1 MTKKLLQELKKELEK
16 EKTSLAEQ
24 LSTFAKKDPHLKGDW
39 DTKFP
44 DFNGEFGGAALE
56 QAADEVA
63 EYDARLPVE
72 FALEL
77 RLRDINLALEKIKKA
92 AKGRR
97 SYGKCE
103 KCGKKIKEKRLKIYP
118 EARLCMKCQKK

>member
-1 MTKKLLQELKKELEK
+1 MTKKLLTTLKEKLEK
-16 EKTSLAEQ
+16 EKIALEEQ

-44 DFNGEFGGAALE
+44 NFDGEFGGAALE
-56 QAADEVA
+56 QAANEVE
-63 EYDARLPVE
+63 EYGVRLPVE

-92 AKGRR
+92 AKGRL

>member
-1 MTKKLLQELKKELEK
+1 MTKKLLTTLKEKLEK
-16 EKTSLAEQ
+16 EKIALEEQ

-56 QAADEVA
+56 QAANEVE

-72 FALEL
+72 FAFEL

-92 AKGRR
+92 AKGRC

-103 KCGKKIKEKRLKIYP
+103 KCGKKIKKERLKIYP